1 MKESKHN
8 CDLKSCF
15 LCKRCLK
22 EWLPAIDA
30 NRKNFVIKKG
40 EVIFSEGDPVTGI
53 YFVYSG
59 KVKVHKK
66 WGSEKELIVRIAQSG
81 AILGHRG
88 LGDQTIYPVSATALE
103 PGVVCYIDMEFF
115 KTTLKVNNNFT
126 TDLMMFFA
134 SELQISERKMR
145 NLAHMP
151 VKGRV
156 AQSLI
161 TFKQQFGITP
171 QGFID
176 IELTRQDLASYTGA
190 TYETVFRTINELI
203 AEQLITAS
211 GKRIAIVNEALLQK
225 LTQEDNL

>member
-30 NRKNFVIKKG
+30 NRKNFVVKKG
-40 EVIFSEGDPVTGI
+40 EVIFNEGEPVTGI
-53 YFVYSG
+53 YFVYTG

-103 PGVVCYIDMEFF
+103 AGVVCYIDMEFF

-211 GKRIAIVNEALLQK
+211 GKRIAIVNETLLQK
-225 LTQEDNL
+225 LTQEDNF